1 MKDGGIVSC
10 YGSTTGQDIP
20 IGMGFILKNLE
31 FKGELAVCHSKRA
44 SGQC

>member
-10 YGSTTGQDIP
+10 YGSTSGIDVQ

-31 FKGELAVCHSKRA
+31 FRGPFSPISPRSQLT
-44 SGQC
+44 